1 MARGKSGY
9 NPRQNNNNI
18 SKKVESEEVKT
29 EVEIKPL
36 QIEEDQSEVTKDI
49 KVVEEIEIVEDT
61 TEEFKE
67 LLNEQILIPKE
78 AFEFPE
84 FEVKQTEEKSEDDK
98 WIDHVI
104 NNELELTKPSFNEKN
119 EVEEIEDSKEKNK
132 IPRYEFK
139 RNEKTK
145 KVERVSVVPKK
156 EIKEEITQVDENST
170 DIEKQIAKLEQ
181 EISSMKNSLATETD
195 DVKVFSIQKRLQIF
209 QDNLKTLKQ
218 E

>member
-36 QIEEDQSEVTKDI
+36 QVEENQPEVAKDI

-67 LLNEQILIPKE
+67 LLNEQVLIPKE

-84 FEVKQTEEKSEDDK
+84 FEVKQTEEKSENDK

-104 NNELELTKPSFNEKN
+104 NNELELTKPSLDEKN
-119 EVEEIEDSKEKNK
+119 EVEEIEDSKEKSK

-156 EIKEEITQVDENST
+156 EIKEEISQVDENST